1 MFVPQKKDGEPVPLS
16 DKMIVNH
23 LCGKYAIAVYAG
35 SETSKF
41 ITMDVDVGDPSVV
54 KQVIEAIE
62 ETGIPRTYVHVS
74 FSGRKGY
81 HVDILFDQLVKTVQL
96 RKLYEHI
103 LFMTGIGRRIV
114 EFRPSSA
121 QAVKL
126 PLAIHMATGKRGWY
140 MERDTLEP
148 IENMEYVFDIHPFP
162 AYRLNELIK
171 ELPDHEVK
179 GDIKRP
185 PAAPNCFEYGDVL
198 TEAGSRHD
206 IMVRM
211 AVACHYAG
219 DSEEVCRNE
228 LEAWYWYQDQELI
241 KSSTAEVMRD
251 IDGIVAWAYS
261 KHFERRG
268 AGLVRITAAD
278 VQMILAQQRKS
289 ERKILFLLM
298 VYCATGRSIIKQT
311 SIAYITGYTRM
322 TVIRAMH
329 SLEERG
335 VIRRSND
342 KTVFKDGFFKAAK
355 TQYEVIRPKATRGMM
370 RVNVCRKQLKEDFD
384 RVFCDTIEQ
393 LKNGEVK
400 KSGNG

>member
-16 DKMIVNH
+16 DKMIFNH
-23 LCGKYAIAVYAG
+23 LCGKYEIAVYAG

-41 ITMDVDVGDPSVV
+41 ITMDVDVGEPTVV
-54 KQVIEAIE
+54 KQVINAIE
-62 ETGIPRTYVHVS
+62 ELGIPRIYVHVS

-81 HVDILFDQLVKTVQL
+81 HVDILFDRLVKTALL
-96 RKLYEHI
+96 RKLYEQI

-126 PLAIHMATGKRGWY
+126 PLAIHMMTGKRGWY
-140 MERDTLEP
+140 VDRGTLDP
-148 IENMEYVFDIHPFP
+148 IENMDYVFDIRPFP
-162 AYRLNELIK
+162 AYRLIELIQD
-171 ELPDHEVK
+171 LPDHEVK
-179 GDIKRP
+179 GEAERY
-185 PAAPNCFEYGDVL
+185 PAELHRFEYGDAL

-211 AVACHYAG
+211 AVACQYAR
-219 DSEEVCRNE
+219 DSEDVCRNE
-228 LEAWYWYQDQELI
+228 LETWYRNQDQELI

-251 IDGIVAWAYS
+251 IDGILAWAYS
-261 KHFERRG
+261 ERFERRG
-268 AGLVRITAAD
+268 AGLARITAAD

-289 ERKILFLLM
+289 ERKILFLLI
-298 VYCATGRSIIKQT
+298 VYCATGQSVIKQT

-329 SLEERG
+329 NLAERG
-335 VIRRSND
+335 VIRRSAD

-355 TQYEVIRPKATRGMM
+355 TRYEVIRPKATRGMM
-370 RVNVCRKQLKEDFD
+370 RVNVCRKRLKEDFD

-400 KSGNG
+400 KSGND